1 MTAEVYKWRYGFG
14 RTERL
19 NFIKRV
25 TPDPHFKRAISIN
38 PPFFPHH
45 HSHSHTLL
53 PPYSQR
59 KNWLTPSGGF
69 PPFKIPIKSLL

>member
-25 TPDPHFKRAISIN
+25 MAILS
-38 PPFFPHH
+38 FHE
-45 HSHSHTLL
+45 L
-53 PPYSQR
+53 Q
-59 KNWLTPSGGF
+59 
-69 PPFKIPIKSLL
+69 